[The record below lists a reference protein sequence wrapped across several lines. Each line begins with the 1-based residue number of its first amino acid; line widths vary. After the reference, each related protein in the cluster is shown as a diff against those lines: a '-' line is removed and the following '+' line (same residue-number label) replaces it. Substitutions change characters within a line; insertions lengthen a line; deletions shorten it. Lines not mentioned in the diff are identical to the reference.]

1 MWSRGLCGWKDGRSG
16 GGVEVRH
23 RGFTFSVGGADLG
36 ESISMLVMVIGV
48 GVENVKDL

>member
-1 MWSRGLCGWKDGRSG
+1 MDGRMG
-16 GGVEVRH
+16 GLGGVEVRH